1 MMCREHVLDSA
12 PEDLALIS
20 EQLGIEQIVFRP
32 FYNDFGDMYSACKTW
47 GSAGPNFGEKDAVVS
62 DIPSLVIE
70 GSFDPATPPY
80 MGRQVSDT
88 LSNGYYFEFPTMGH
102 VPTGDDACA
111 RQVALDFL
119 ANPLVEPDR
128 SCLNSIQPVK
138 FLVPYTGEP
147 PLELESERISGV
159 TVNVPSNWFRT
170 DDNFFVRGNSVFD
183 ITQVTAFRANVS
195 VQDLVYYFSSGL
207 NGYRGFDGAPVA
219 SGTRSANG
227 YQWTLYTS
235 SSNGRPADIAAAN
248 DGSQSL
254 VVVMFSHADEH
265 EALYNTLFLPMIDS
279 AR

>member
-1 MMCREHVLDSA
+1 
-12 PEDLALIS
+12 
-20 EQLGIEQIVFRP
+20 
-32 FYNDFGDMYSACKTW
+32 
-47 GSAGPNFGEKDAVVS
+47 
-62 DIPSLVIE
+62 
-70 GSFDPATPPY
+70 

-147 PLELESERISGV
+147 PLELESKRVSGV

-195 VQDLVYYFSSGL
+195 VQDLVNYFSSGL